1 MARKYLVMFAASL
14 GFFFVTAT
22 TFTSLGYVLYTM
34 VEDLHWSQAAAGFS
48 FACLGLACGLSSPL
62 PPLLMKF
69 VGSRWT
75 MFVGGL
81 VLALGFFLAAI
92 IQHIYLFFLA
102 TTLMGVG
109 FSLVAPAPAVYL
121 LATWFPKTASRWVG
135 FYFMAG
141 AFGGVVGPLIVGS
154 IVGLSGSWRVHW
166 MVMAAFA
173 AVVGLICLICVR
185 DAVRVETT
193 DQVKAAGSGGIEVEL
208 PRPWSVSAAL
218 RTPSFLFLALAMIVV
233 QTVVTTMHSVLVTHV
248 ASLGGGSAPGAIA
261 MSLLALTGTLAKGF
275 TGALSEKTNPKGL
288 MVGGLFLQSLAIV
301 ILCTTT
307 TPILAYGFAL
317 IFGLG
322 WGMAWLSAH
331 ILLLRYFGSAIA
343 GEMVAMA
350 TMATTFAVL
359 GPIVAGWVADETGGF
374 VPVFAVLA
382 ALLALV
388 GFSSLLFMHQP
399 TPESGAGTDTA
410 ASTIAPHE
418 AAAVPAAE

>member
-1 MARKYLVMFAASL
+1 MACKYLVMFAVSL

-34 VEDLHWSQAAAGFS
+34 VEELHWSQAAAGFS

-75 MFVGGL
+75 MFLGGL
-81 VLALGFFLAAI
+81 VLALGFGLASI

-141 AFGGVVGPLIVGS
+141 AFGGVVGPLIVGG
-154 IVGLSGSWRVHW
+154 IVALSGSWRVHW
-166 MVMAAFA
+166 VVMAVFA
-173 AVVGLICLICVR
+173 AIIGLICLVCVR
-185 DAVRVETT
+185 DAVKVETT
-193 DQVKAAGSGGIEVEL
+193 DQVKAAGAGGIEIES
-208 PRPWSVSAAL
+208 PRPWTVSAAL

-248 ASLGGGSAPGAIA
+248 AGLGGGAAPGAVA

-275 TGALSEKTNPKGL
+275 TGALSEKTSPKGL
-288 MVGGLFLQSLAIV
+288 LVGGLLLQSVAIM
-301 ILCTTT
+301 ILCVTT
-307 TPILAYGFAL
+307 TPSLAYGFAL
-317 IFGLG
+317 IFGVG
-322 WGMAWLSAH
+322 WGMSWLSAH

-374 VPVFAVLA
+374 IPVFMVLA
-382 ALLALV
+382 VLLALV
-388 GFSSLLFMHQP
+388 GVSSLLFMHQP
-399 TPESGAGTDTA
+399 NPEAGVDADTT
-410 ASTIAPHE
+410 ASTTAPLE
-418 AAAVPAAE
+418 AAILPAAE